1 MKSALLISAGLL
13 VASICFT
20 AQASTD
26 DHYYIAPA
34 LEAKLIKVCE
44 AVMSDKRL
52 QLHLRLKEYR
62 LSAREINKGLKCN
75 GEDPYNFAMTHQ
87 AYTNANYLNRG
98 RVKIRDIAN
107 APVSVSVNVG
117 E

>member
-1 MKSALLISAGLL
+1 MKNALLISAGLL
-13 VASICFT
+13 VASVGFT

-52 QLHLRLKEYR
+52 RLHLRLKEYR
-62 LSAREINKGLKCN
+62 LSVREINRGLKCN
-75 GEDPYNFAMTHQ
+75 GEDPYNFAMTHE
-87 AYTNANYLNRG
+87 AYNNANYLNRG
-98 RVKIRDIAN
+98 RVKIRDIAKK
-107 APVSVSVNVG
+107 PISVSVNVG
-117 E
+117 K